1 MRISHFIAVRLA
13 MACLLVPL
21 GSSALASG
29 HDRAFWM
36 TVKAGDFRASPGTQV
51 GSLAMEAAELL
62 NSTDPAV
69 RDGIGYEAISAWV
82 YRDERLKPAELAAL
96 GEKLAAMARAGLG
109 EPEGD
114 RTFGRSFALLC
125 LSVLAAEDLRKPF
138 MDKASFAALLSLGL
152 ESLARERDLRGYV
165 PGKGWVHATAH
176 AADLLKFL
184 ARSPRLTSADS
195 TRIVEQIADRAR
207 TAGHVF
213 VWGEDVRLAAALSSI
228 IARTDAELAPFDTWF
243 AKLLADNNRLW
254 SGDLDAD
261 LYVAVRAQLNVLA
274 QLAARFPAGAGS
286 AGVERT
292 RAALDATLRRTE

>member
-1 MRISHFIAVRLA
+1 MGISRFFAVRFA

-21 GSSALASG
+21 SASALASDP
-29 HDRAFWM
+29 DRAFWM
-36 TVKAGDFRASPGTQV
+36 TVKAGDFRAPPDSQV
-51 GSLAMEAAELL
+51 GSLTMKAAELL

-82 YRDERLKPAELAAL
+82 YRDERLKPTELAAL
-96 GEKLAAMARAGLG
+96 REKLAGMARAGLG
-109 EPEGD
+109 EPESD

-138 MDKASFAALLSLGL
+138 MDNESFAALLSLGL
-152 ESLARERDLRGYV
+152 ESLAREQDLRGFV

-184 ARSPRLTSADS
+184 ARSPRLSSADS
-195 TRIVEQIADRAR
+195 TRIVEQIADRVR

-243 AKLLADNNRLW
+243 ARLLADNNRLW
-254 SGDLDAD
+254 SGDLDTG

-274 QLAARFPAGAGS
+274 QLAARLPQGAGS
-286 AGVERT
+286 AGVERM
-292 RAALDATLRRTE
+292 RAALNATLRRTE